1 MEEAVLL
8 ASCFIFF
15 AKMAFSLSDN
25 SYILA
30 LHNDV
35 RREVGVGPLV
45 WDSSLENY
53 AKNLLLHSR
62 NQCYPDVQSN
72 RYGMNLGRSSSAR
85 SGFINDD
92 YADYF
97 SENFDL
103 ENSTLGSWID
113 EKDVYGIESNS
124 CVAKQECMHY
134 TQMVWHSSDRLGCA
148 AVSCKSSETTRQV
161 TLLCLYDP
169 PGNAAGEYPYAFQC
183 HFAFNSSSWKNNL
196 SIEQRNWVFTDGST
210 YRPILLTANGPDNP
224 PFGFGF
230 FTDGSKGDT
239 FYLVVFSLKISS
251 AGLNANK
258 NLSSIN
264 LLDPPVIFW
273 SANRDNPVRE
283 NATLDFTSK
292 GDLLLKDSDGSLVWS
307 TNTTG
312 FSVVKMSL
320 TAQGNLVLENSI
332 GHTVW
337 QSFDHPTD
345 TLLPNQVLS
354 VGKTLVARNS
364 SSSLA
369 SGQFFLTATPSGI
382 EAFIGLSSPQQYRA
396 YQLSTFLKLQNL
408 SNDIAII
415 ERLLNGLRLN
425 VSADT
430 KLGLPYVVLEPNGHL
445 TMYQPSLSHKFN
457 ISFGIQGDFLEDR
470 RLGECSYPTSC
481 GDLGICSNGQCSCPG
496 GNAGYFVYSNDSLPT
511 KGCKQVKPLSC
522 EDVKQHTFLELSN
535 VTYFNFVPQQYN
547 VNKESCKEACLRS
560 CSCKAAIFHY
570 WNNMSFGNCS
580 LESQI
585 YSFRTLGNEGSGSS
599 YALIRVQRLKRV
611 EDEKK
616 SSFVRPLVI
625 ALSLSFLVVII
636 FSGACYRYKLHKKSN
651 KDADDQ
657 VNEEEDIDNLVIGAF
672 RRFRF
677 SELKSATRDFQTRLG
692 RGGFGSVFE
701 GVLENGTKIAVKRL
715 DSMSQGL
722 KEFLAEVNTIGNIHH
737 FNLVKLI
744 GYCREKS
751 MRLLVYEHMCNGSLD
766 KWIFSQQQITTN
778 SLTWEMRKKIIVGL
792 AKGLEYLHEH
802 CNPKIIHFD
811 IKPQNILLDE
821 DFNAKIADFGLA
833 KLIARDQSQV
843 LTVLKGT
850 PGYVAPELFKGT
862 NISEKIDVYSFGIVM
877 IETIFRR
884 RNCDHRQS
892 QPLIDI
898 VKERAEQDRLFDFI
912 DQHFEDEHS
921 YKEDAEKMMKI
932 ALCCL
937 QAHNR
942 RPPMSLIV
950 KVLEGG
956 LGLEFITTNGL
967 LNITEVEAP
976 LTVSS
981 RAVISSYT
989 PTASV
994 LSGPR

>member
-1 MEEAVLL
+1 M
-8 ASCFIFF
+8 
-15 AKMAFSLSDN
+15 
-25 SYILA
+25 
-30 LHNDV
+30 
-35 RREVGVGPLV
+35 V

-53 AKNLLLHSR
+53 AKDLLLQSR

-72 RYGMNLGRSSSAR
+72 RYGMNLGGLSGPGGPEGGSSRITEMA
-85 SGFINDD
+85 I
-92 YADYF
+92 
-97 SENFDL
+97 
-103 ENSTLGSWID
+103 LGLWIE
-113 EKDVYGIESNS
+113 EKDAYDIDSNS
-124 CVAKQECMHY
+124 CVAEQECRHY

-148 AVSCKSSETTRQV
+148 SIYCRPSETIIGQV
-161 TLLCLYDP
+161 TVLCLYDP
-169 PGNAAGEYPYAFQC
+169 PGNAAGQYPYAFQR
-183 HFAFNSSSWKNNL
+183 HFTFNSSSWNNNL
-196 SIEQRNWVFTDGST
+196 SIQQRNWVFTHGST
-210 YRPILLTANGPDNP
+210 YRPILLTTNGPDSP
-224 PFGFGF
+224 PIGFGF
-230 FTDGSKGDT
+230 FSDGSKVDT
-239 FYLVVFSLKISS
+239 FYLVIFSLKISS

-258 NLSSIN
+258 HLSSIN
-264 LLDPPVIFW
+264 LLAPPLIFW
-273 SANRDNPVRE
+273 SSNRDNPVRE

-307 TNTTG
+307 TNTSG
-312 FSVVKMSL
+312 FSVEKMSL
-320 TAQGNLVLENSI
+320 TAQGNLVLENST

-369 SGQFFLTATPSGI
+369 SGQFYLTATPSGLD
-382 EAFIGLSSPQQYRA
+382 AFIGLSSPQQYRA
-396 YQLSTFLKLQNL
+396 YQLSPFLKLQNL

-415 ERLLNGLRLN
+415 ERLLNGLRFN

-481 GDLGICSNGQCSCPG
+481 GDLGICSNGQCTCPG
-496 GNAGYFVYSNDSLPT
+496 GNEGYFVHSNDLLPK

-547 VNKESCKEACLRS
+547 VNKESCKEACLSS

-570 WNNMSFGNCS
+570 WNNLSFGNCS

-616 SSFVRPLVI
+616 TSFVRILVI

-651 KDADDQ
+651 KDA
-657 VNEEEDIDNLVIGAF
+657 EDMDNQVIGAF

-677 SELKSATRDFQTRLG
+677 SELKSATSDFQTRLG

-751 MRLLVYEHMCNGSLD
+751 MRLL
-766 KWIFSQQQITTN
+766 
-778 SLTWEMRKKIIVGL
+778 
-792 AKGLEYLHEH
+792 
-802 CNPKIIHFD
+802 
-811 IKPQNILLDE
+811 
-821 DFNAKIADFGLA
+821 
-833 KLIARDQSQV
+833 
-843 LTVLKGT
+843 
-850 PGYVAPELFKGT
+850 
-862 NISEKIDVYSFGIVM
+862 
-877 IETIFRR
+877 
-884 RNCDHRQS
+884 
-892 QPLIDI
+892 
-898 VKERAEQDRLFDFI
+898 
-912 DQHFEDEHS
+912 
-921 YKEDAEKMMKI
+921 
-932 ALCCL
+932 
-937 QAHNR
+937 AHNR

>member
-1 MEEAVLL
+1 MEEAMLL

-35 RREVGVGPLV
+35 RREVGVGPLE

-239 FYLVVFSLKISS
+239 FYLVIFSLKISS

-292 GDLLLKDSDGSLVWS
+292 GDMLLKDSDGSLVWS
-307 TNTTG
+307 TNTSG

-320 TAQGNLVLENSI
+320 TAQGNLVLENST

-369 SGQFFLTATPSGI
+369 SGQFYLTATPGGI
-382 EAFIGLSSPQQYRA
+382 DAFIGLSSPQQYRA
-396 YQLSTFLKLQNL
+396 YQLSKFLKLRNL
-408 SNDIAII
+408 SNDIAFI
-415 ERLLNGLRLN
+415 EKLLNGLRFN
-425 VSADT
+425 VSADPE
-430 KLGLPYVVLEPNGHL
+430 LGLPYVVLEPNGHL
-445 TMYQPSLSHKFN
+445 TMYQPSFSYKFN
-457 ISFGIQGDFLEDR
+457 ISFEIQGDFLEDR

-570 WNNMSFGNCS
+570 WNNM
-580 LESQI
+580 
-585 YSFRTLGNEGSGSS
+585 
-599 YALIRVQRLKRV
+599 VQRLKRV
-611 EDEKK
+611 EDVKK
-616 SSFVRPLVI
+616 SSFVRILVI
-625 ALSLSFLVVII
+625 VLSLSFLVVII

-722 KEFLAEVNTIGNIHH
+722 KEFLAEVNTIG
-737 FNLVKLI
+737 
-744 GYCREKS
+744 
-751 MRLLVYEHMCNGSLD
+751 
-766 KWIFSQQQITTN
+766 
-778 SLTWEMRKKIIVGL
+778 
-792 AKGLEYLHEH
+792 
-802 CNPKIIHFD
+802 
-811 IKPQNILLDE
+811 
-821 DFNAKIADFGLA
+821 
-833 KLIARDQSQV
+833 
-843 LTVLKGT
+843 
-850 PGYVAPELFKGT
+850 YVAPELFNGT

-898 VKERAEQDRLFDFI
+898 VKERAEQNQLFDFI
-912 DQHFEDEHS
+912 DQHFQDDQS
-921 YKEDAEKMMKI
+921 YREDAEKMVKI
-932 ALCCL
+932 GLCCL

-981 RAVISSYT
+981 RAAISSYT

>member
-1 MEEAVLL
+1 MEEAALL
-8 ASCFIFF
+8 ACFIFI
-15 AKMAFSLSDN
+15 ATMHSSWADN
-25 SYILA
+25 SVILD
-30 LHNDV
+30 LHNNA
-35 RREVGVGPLV
+35 RRQVGVGPLV
-45 WDSSLENY
+45 WDSSLEKY

-62 NQCYPDVQSN
+62 NQCYPDPQSN
-72 RYGMNLGRSSSAR
+72 RYGQNLGR
-85 SGFINDD
+85 GTGNDNTE
-92 YADYF
+92 YRIPADI
-97 SENFDL
+97 SIL
-103 ENSTLGSWID
+103 MSWIGEED
-113 EKDVYGIESNS
+113 TYDFNSNS
-124 CVAKQECMHY
+124 CVGGRECRHY
-134 TQMVWHSSDRLGCA
+134 TQIVWHSSDHVGCA
-148 AVSCKSSETTRQV
+148 AVPCNSTETGKSSSQV

-169 PGNAAGEYPYAFQC
+169 PGNAAGQYPYLFQRP
-183 HFAFNSSSWKNNL
+183 FVYNSNSWKNNL
-196 SIEQRNWVFTDGST
+196 SIEQRSWVFTDGTT
-210 YRPILLTANGPDNP
+210 YRPVLLTTIIDDNP
-224 PFGFGF
+224 PIGFGF
-230 FTDGSKGDT
+230 FTDGSKGNRSNT
-239 FYLVVFSLKISS
+239 FYLGIFSLKITHTALS
-251 AGLNANK
+251 ANK

-264 LLDPPVIFW
+264 LLAPPVIFW

-283 NATLDFTSK
+283 NATLEFTSK
-292 GDLLLKDSDGSLVWS
+292 GNLLLKDSDGSLVWS
-307 TNTTG
+307 TNTSG
-312 FSVVKMSL
+312 LLVQKMSL
-320 TAQGNLVLENSI
+320 TTQGNLVLENST

-354 VGKTLVARNS
+354 VGKKLVARNS

-369 SGQFFLTATPSGI
+369 SGQFFLTATPEGI
-382 EAFIGLSSPQQYRA
+382 DAFIGVSSPQRYRT
-396 YQLSTFLKLQNL
+396 YQLSKFLKLQHL
-408 SNDIAII
+408 SKDIAFI
-415 ERLLNGLRLN
+415 EKLPNGLQFN
-425 VSADT
+425 VYADIQ
-430 KLGLPYVVLEPNGHL
+430 LGLPYVVLEPNGHL

-457 ISFGIQGDFLEDR
+457 ISFEIQGDFLEDR

-496 GNAGYFVYSNDSLPT
+496 GKAGYFVHSNDSLPT

-522 EDVKQHTFLELSN
+522 EDVQQHTFLELTN
-535 VTYFNFVPQQYN
+535 VTYFNFVPQRYN
-547 VNKESCKEACLRS
+547 VNKESCKEACLSS

-570 WNNMSFGNCS
+570 WNNMSLGNCS

-585 YSFRTLGNEGSGSS
+585 YSFRTLGNESSGSS
-599 YALIRVQRLKRV
+599 YAFIRVQRV
-611 EDEKK
+611 EDVKK
-616 SSFVRPLVI
+616 SSFVRILVI
-625 ALSLSFLVVII
+625 VLSLSFLVVII

-651 KDADDQ
+651 KEADDQ
-657 VNEEEDIDNLVIGAF
+657 VNEEEEIDNQVIGAF
-672 RRFRF
+672 RRFRL

-692 RGGFGSVFE
+692 RGGFGSVFK

-715 DSMSQGL
+715 DSKSQGL
-722 KEFLAEVNTIGNIHH
+722 KEFLAEVNTIGKIHH

-751 MRLLVYEHMCNGSLD
+751 KRLLVYEHMCNGSLD
-766 KWIFSQQQITTN
+766 KWIFSQEQKTTN

-821 DFNAKIADFGLA
+821 NFNAKIADFGLA
-833 KLIARDQSQV
+833 KLMTRDQSQV

-850 PGYVAPELFKGT
+850 PGYLAPELFKGT

-877 IETIFRR
+877 IETISRR

-942 RPPMSLIV
+942 RPPMSVIV

-956 LGLEFITTNGL
+956 PGLEFITTYGL
-967 LNITEVEAP
+967 LNITELEAP

-981 RAVISSYT
+981 RAVINSYT

>member
-15 AKMAFSLSDN
+15 AKMALSYSSLSDN
-25 SYILA
+25 AYILA
-30 LHNDV
+30 SHNDV
-35 RREVGVGPLV
+35 RRDVGVGPLV
-45 WDSSLENY
+45 WNSSLENY
-53 AKNLLLHSR
+53 ANNLLIT
-62 NQCYPDVQSN
+62 QCYPGGQLYGMNYANVQSN
-72 RYGMNLGRSSSAR
+72 RYGMNLGRLSGPGGPEGGSSTITEMA
-85 SGFINDD
+85 I
-92 YADYF
+92 
-97 SENFDL
+97 
-103 ENSTLGSWID
+103 LGLWIE
-113 EKDVYGIESNS
+113 EKDAYDIDSNS
-124 CVAKQECMHY
+124 CVAEQECRNY

-148 AVSCKSSETTRQV
+148 AIHCQSTGQV
-161 TLLCLYDP
+161 NLLCLYDP
-169 PGNAAGEYPYAFQC
+169 PGNAAGQYPYAFQR
-183 HFAFNSSSWKNNL
+183 HFAFNSSSWNNNL

-210 YRPILLTANGPDNP
+210 YRPILLTTNGPDSP
-224 PFGFGF
+224 PIGFGF
-230 FTDGSKGDT
+230 FSDGSKVDT
-239 FYLVVFSLKISS
+239 FYLVICSLKISS

-264 LLDPPVIFW
+264 LLAPPLIFW

-307 TNTTG
+307 TNTSG

-320 TAQGNLVLENSI
+320 TAQGNLVLENST

-415 ERLLNGLRLN
+415 ERLLNGLRFN

-496 GNAGYFVYSNDSLPT
+496 GKAGYFVHSNYSLPT

-522 EDVKQHTFLELSN
+522 EDVKQHTFLELSD

-547 VNKESCKEACLRS
+547 VNKESCKEACLSS

-580 LESQI
+580 LESEI

-651 KDADDQ
+651 KDA
-657 VNEEEDIDNLVIGAF
+657 EDIDNHVIGAF

-677 SELKSATRDFQTRLG
+677 SELKSATSDFQTRLG

-766 KWIFSQQQITTN
+766 KWIFSQEQITTN

-850 PGYVAPELFKGT
+850 PGYVAPELFNGT

-898 VKERAEQDRLFDFI
+898 VKERTEQDQLFDFI
-912 DQHFEDEHS
+912 DQHFQDEHS
-921 YKEDAEKMMKI
+921 YREDAEKMVKI
-932 ALCCL
+932 GLCCL

-942 RPPMSLIV
+942 RPPMSVIV
-950 KVLEGG
+950 KVLEGA

-967 LNITEVEAP
+967 LNIAEVEAP

-981 RAVISSYT
+981 RAVINSYT

>member
-1 MEEAVLL
+1 
-8 ASCFIFF
+8 
-15 AKMAFSLSDN
+15 MAFSLSDN

-35 RREVGVGPLV
+35 RREVGVGPLE

-92 YADYF
+92 Y
-97 SENFDL
+97 

-239 FYLVVFSLKISS
+239 FYLVIFSLKISS

-292 GDLLLKDSDGSLVWS
+292 GDMLLKDSDGSLVWS
-307 TNTTG
+307 TNTSG

-320 TAQGNLVLENSI
+320 TAQGNLVLENST

-369 SGQFFLTATPSGI
+369 SGQFYLTATPGGI
-382 EAFIGLSSPQQYRA
+382 DAFIGLSSPQQYRA
-396 YQLSTFLKLQNL
+396 YQLSKFLKLRNL
-408 SNDIAII
+408 SNDIAFI
-415 ERLLNGLRLN
+415 EKLLNGLRFN
-425 VSADT
+425 VSADPE
-430 KLGLPYVVLEPNGHL
+430 LGLPYVVLEPNGHL
-445 TMYQPSLSHKFN
+445 TM
-457 ISFGIQGDFLEDR
+457 
-470 RLGECSYPTSC
+470 
-481 GDLGICSNGQCSCPG
+481 
-496 GNAGYFVYSNDSLPT
+496 
-511 KGCKQVKPLSC
+511 
-522 EDVKQHTFLELSN
+522 
-535 VTYFNFVPQQYN
+535 
-547 VNKESCKEACLRS
+547 
-560 CSCKAAIFHY
+560 
-570 WNNMSFGNCS
+570 
-580 LESQI
+580 
-585 YSFRTLGNEGSGSS
+585 
-599 YALIRVQRLKRV
+599 
-611 EDEKK
+611 
-616 SSFVRPLVI
+616 
-625 ALSLSFLVVII
+625 
-636 FSGACYRYKLHKKSN
+636 
-651 KDADDQ
+651 
-657 VNEEEDIDNLVIGAF
+657 
-672 RRFRF
+672 
-677 SELKSATRDFQTRLG
+677 
-692 RGGFGSVFE
+692 
-701 GVLENGTKIAVKRL
+701 
-715 DSMSQGL
+715 
-722 KEFLAEVNTIGNIHH
+722 
-737 FNLVKLI
+737 
-744 GYCREKS
+744 
-751 MRLLVYEHMCNGSLD
+751 
-766 KWIFSQQQITTN
+766 
-778 SLTWEMRKKIIVGL
+778 
-792 AKGLEYLHEH
+792 
-802 CNPKIIHFD
+802 
-811 IKPQNILLDE
+811 
-821 DFNAKIADFGLA
+821 
-833 KLIARDQSQV
+833 
-843 LTVLKGT
+843 
-850 PGYVAPELFKGT
+850 
-862 NISEKIDVYSFGIVM
+862 
-877 IETIFRR
+877 R

-898 VKERAEQDRLFDFI
+898 VKERAEQNQLFDFI
-912 DQHFEDEHS
+912 DQHFQDDQS
-921 YKEDAEKMMKI
+921 YREDAEKMVKI
-932 ALCCL
+932 GLCCL

-981 RAVISSYT
+981 RAAISSYT

>member
-15 AKMAFSLSDN
+15 AKMALSYSSLSDN
-25 SYILA
+25 AYILA
-30 LHNDV
+30 SHNDV
-35 RREVGVGPLV
+35 RRDVGVAPLIVWSWGPEGG
-45 WDSSLENY
+45 SSRITEM
-53 AKNLLLHSR
+53 AI
-62 NQCYPDVQSN
+62 
-72 RYGMNLGRSSSAR
+72 LG
-85 SGFINDD
+85 
-92 YADYF
+92 
-97 SENFDL
+97 L
-103 ENSTLGSWID
+103 WIE
-113 EKDVYGIESNS
+113 EKDAYDIDSNS
-124 CVAKQECMHY
+124 CVAEQECRNY

-148 AVSCKSSETTRQV
+148 SIYCQPTGQV

-169 PGNAAGEYPYAFQC
+169 PGNAAGQYPYRPYAFQR

-196 SIEQRNWVFTDGST
+196 SIQQRNWVFTDGSI
-210 YRPILLTANGPDNP
+210 YRPILLTTNGPDSP
-224 PFGFGF
+224 PIGFGF
-230 FTDGSKGDT
+230 FSDGSKVDT
-239 FYLVVFSLKISS
+239 FYLVIFSLKISS

-264 LLDPPVIFW
+264 LLAPPLIFW

-307 TNTTG
+307 TNTSG

-320 TAQGNLVLENSI
+320 TAQGNLVLENST
-332 GHTVW
+332 GHTIW

-382 EAFIGLSSPQQYRA
+382 DAFIGLSSPQQYRA
-396 YQLSTFLKLQNL
+396 YQLSPFLKLQNL

-415 ERLLNGLRLN
+415 ERLLNGLRFN

-481 GDLGICSNGQCSCPG
+481 GDLGICSNGQCTCPG
-496 GNAGYFVYSNDSLPT
+496 GNEGYFVHSNDLLPK

-547 VNKESCKEACLRS
+547 ANKESCKEACLSS

-570 WNNMSFGNCS
+570 GNNMSFGNCS

-616 SSFVRPLVI
+616 TSFVRILVI
-625 ALSLSFLVVII
+625 VLSLSFLLVII

-651 KDADDQ
+651 KDA
-657 VNEEEDIDNLVIGAF
+657 EDMDNQVIGAF

-701 GVLENGTKIAVKRL
+701 GVSRKWNKNSSE
-715 DSMSQGL
+715 
-722 KEFLAEVNTIGNIHH
+722 KE
-737 FNLVKLI
+737 
-744 GYCREKS
+744 
-751 MRLLVYEHMCNGSLD
+751 
-766 KWIFSQQQITTN
+766 QITTN

-850 PGYVAPELFKGT
+850 PG
-862 NISEKIDVYSFGIVM
+862 
-877 IETIFRR
+877 R

-898 VKERAEQDRLFDFI
+898 VKERAEQNQLFDFI
-912 DQHFEDEHS
+912 DQHFQDDQS
-921 YKEDAEKMMKI
+921 YREDAEKMVKI
-932 ALCCL
+932 GLCCL

-981 RAVISSYT
+981 RAVINSYT

>member
-1 MEEAVLL
+1 MSVELQQPIIRMEEAVLL

-15 AKMAFSLSDN
+15 AKMALSYSSLSDN
-25 SYILA
+25 AYILA
-30 LHNDV
+30 SHNDV
-35 RREVGVGPLV
+35 RRDVGVAPLV

-53 AKNLLLHSR
+53 ANNLLFT
-62 NQCYPDVQSN
+62 QCYPGGQLYGMNYANVQSN
-72 RYGMNLGRSSSAR
+72 RYGMNLGRLSGPGGPEGGSSRITEMA
-85 SGFINDD
+85 I
-92 YADYF
+92 
-97 SENFDL
+97 
-103 ENSTLGSWID
+103 LGLWIE
-113 EKDVYGIESNS
+113 EKDAYDIDSNS
-124 CVAKQECMHY
+124 CVAEQECRNY

-148 AVSCKSSETTRQV
+148 SIYCQPTGQV

-169 PGNAAGEYPYAFQC
+169 PGNAAGQYPYRPYAFQR

-196 SIEQRNWVFTDGST
+196 SIQQRNWVFTDGSI
-210 YRPILLTANGPDNP
+210 YRPILLTTNGPDSP
-224 PFGFGF
+224 PIGFGF
-230 FTDGSKGDT
+230 FSDGSKVDT
-239 FYLVVFSLKISS
+239 FYLVIFSLKISS

-264 LLDPPVIFW
+264 LLAPPLIFW

-307 TNTTG
+307 TNTSG

-320 TAQGNLVLENSI
+320 TAQGNLVLENST
-332 GHTVW
+332 GHTIW

-382 EAFIGLSSPQQYRA
+382 DAFIGLSSPQQYRA
-396 YQLSTFLKLQNL
+396 YQLSPFLKLQNL

-415 ERLLNGLRLN
+415 ERLLNGLRFN

-481 GDLGICSNGQCSCPG
+481 GDLGICSNGQCTCPG
-496 GNAGYFVYSNDSLPT
+496 GNEGYFVHSNDLLPK

-547 VNKESCKEACLRS
+547 ANKESCKEACLSS

-570 WNNMSFGNCS
+570 GNNMSFGNCS

-616 SSFVRPLVI
+616 TSFVRILVI
-625 ALSLSFLVVII
+625 VLSLSFLLVII

-651 KDADDQ
+651 KDA
-657 VNEEEDIDNLVIGAF
+657 EDMDNQVIGAF

-715 DSMSQGL
+715 DSKSQGL

-751 MRLLVYEHMCNGSLD
+751 MRLL
-766 KWIFSQQQITTN
+766 
-778 SLTWEMRKKIIVGL
+778 
-792 AKGLEYLHEH
+792 
-802 CNPKIIHFD
+802 
-811 IKPQNILLDE
+811 
-821 DFNAKIADFGLA
+821 
-833 KLIARDQSQV
+833 
-843 LTVLKGT
+843 
-850 PGYVAPELFKGT
+850 
-862 NISEKIDVYSFGIVM
+862 
-877 IETIFRR
+877 
-884 RNCDHRQS
+884 
-892 QPLIDI
+892 
-898 VKERAEQDRLFDFI
+898 
-912 DQHFEDEHS
+912 
-921 YKEDAEKMMKI
+921 
-932 ALCCL
+932 
-937 QAHNR
+937 AHNR

-981 RAVISSYT
+981 RAVINSYT